1 MAEAPTS
8 GSGWPPSAEARRR
21 SARWIERR
29 QTCPSPLNWSVAPAR
44 TTRRRSRRLPEVP
57 AVRAAVKERRPR
69 GRSRSRY
76 DRIPVRTAL
85 SDANHRVDG
94 AIRTTTARER
104 RHPRRHVSRGRSAAA
119 PGRTSPLR
127 PPVAARYTLYPI
139 QQRRGVQR
147 NTTPNYPVL
156 VSFPTQFRGLR
167 GGAVVATRGRLE
179 SVPINTRGRRR
190 SRTKSA
196 SPVRA
201 SSAARSRQK
210 AGPGGATSD
219 PGNRLDGA
227 RYRAEW
233 RIRSRGSDGRSR

>member
-1 MAEAPTS
+1 MAEAPIS
-8 GSGWPPSAEARRR
+8 GSGWPPFAESRRR

-29 QTCPSPLNWSVAPAR
+29 QTCSSPLNWCVAPAR
-44 TTRRRSRRLPEVP
+44 TTRRRSREPPEIP
-57 AVRAAVKERRPR
+57 AVRAAVKERHPR

-85 SDANHRVDG
+85 SGANHRVDR

-104 RHPRRHVSRGRSAAA
+104 RHPRRHVSRGRSTVA
-119 PGRTSPLR
+119 PDCTSPLR
-127 PPVAARYTLYPI
+127 PPVAARHTLYPI
-139 QQRRGVQR
+139 RQRRGVQR

-167 GGAVVATRGRLE
+167 GGAAAATRRRLE
-179 SVPINTRGRRR
+179 SVPLNTRGRRR
-190 SRTKSA
+190 SRTKSG

-210 AGPGGATSD
+210 AGF
-219 PGNRLDGA
+219 
-227 RYRAEW
+227 
-233 RIRSRGSDGRSR
+233 RGQ